1 MLSDT
6 LDARAVR
13 ASYDSTSPRLR
24 VPSACRRRVADM
36 NEPRC
41 AVNRE
46 SRRVDYRLA
55 SPREVNSAQFMDRS
69 QWRGRLGAIGVLS
82 GLLGVLISGCQKPAP
97 PPVKPPPPTVFFT
110 TPVEEHVQE
119 FEEFTGRTA
128 AISEVSVRARVSGY
142 LDKVAFEDG
151 AMVKQ
156 GDVLF
161 HIDDR
166 TFQAELAKA
175 EAVLE
180 QAKTRLARFE
190 KEAARAAGLFQSK
203 VISEEAYDS
212 SVFNRD
218 EAVAA
223 VNVAIAERDFAK
235 LNVEYSK
242 VLSPIDG
249 RISRKLV
256 DEGNLVKAD
265 DTMLAVIVQDRPIHA
280 YFDIDE
286 RTVLRLRRLVQ
297 EGKIKATRESRLEVG
312 ISLADERE
320 HRRTGVVDFE
330 DNHIDPTTGTLR
342 VRLLI
347 DNEDHLL
354 SPGLFVRLR
363 FPIGEPRAALLVP
376 EESLGSDQG
385 RRYVFVIGEGN
396 VVSTRPVDIG
406 ILVGGRRVIE
416 KGLSLSERVVVT
428 GLQRLK
434 KNAAVDPRPLEA
446 VSDSGSNTG
455 SGTAA
460 GSQLPSSTGNS
471 PSSATAGK

>member
-1 MLSDT
+1 MI
-6 LDARAVR
+6 
-13 ASYDSTSPRLR
+13 
-24 VPSACRRRVADM
+24 
-36 NEPRC
+36 EPRC
-41 AVNRE
+41 ALI
-46 SRRVDYRLA
+46 RVPPSAVRPFARTCEASQSDTKANACGRVSYVVIVCLA
-55 SPREVNSAQFMDRS
+55 GCLAAAN
-69 QWRGRLGAIGVLS
+69 G
-82 GLLGVLISGCQKPAP
+82 GCQKPAAA
-97 PPVKPPPPTVFFT
+97 PVKPPPPTVFFT
-110 TPVEEHVQE
+110 TPSEEEVQE

-151 AMVKQ
+151 AMVKAGQ
-156 GDVLF
+156 VLF

-175 EAVLE
+175 EAALE
-180 QAKTRLARFE
+180 QAKTKLARFE

-212 SVFNRD
+212 SVFSRD

-223 VNVAIAERDFAK
+223 VNVAIAERDYAK

-242 VLSPIDG
+242 VTSPIEG

-256 DEGNLVKAD
+256 DEGNLVRAD
-265 DTMLAVIVQDRPIHA
+265 DTLLAVIVHDQPIHA

-297 EGKIKATRESRLEVG
+297 EGKIKATRDSRLEVG
-312 ISLADERE
+312 ISLADELE

-363 FPIGEPRAALLVP
+363 FPIGEPRKSLLVP
-376 EESLGSDQG
+376 EEALGSDQG
-385 RRYVFVIGEGN
+385 RRYVFVIGQEN
-396 VVSTRPVDIG
+396 VVATRPVEIG

-416 KGLSLSERVVVT
+416 KGLNLGERVVVT

-446 VSDSGSNTG
+446 VSDSSPNSPPPTG
-455 SGTAA
+455 SRISRSSVDSPPSAAA
-460 GSQLPSSTGNS
+460 G
-471 PSSATAGK
+471 K

>member
-1 MLSDT
+1 MI
-6 LDARAVR
+6 
-13 ASYDSTSPRLR
+13 
-24 VPSACRRRVADM
+24 
-36 NEPRC
+36 EPRC
-41 AVNRE
+41 ALIRVLLNADRPSAWTCEANQNRANA
-46 SRRVDYRLA
+46 LTC
-55 SPREVNSAQFMDRS
+55 
-69 QWRGRLGAIGVLS
+69 GRMSYVAVAILVGCVAAVS
-82 GLLGVLISGCQKPAP
+82 SGCQKPAP
-97 PPVKPPPPTVFFT
+97 APVKPPPPTVFFT
-110 TPVEEHVQE
+110 TPTEEEVQE

-151 AMVKQ
+151 AMVKAGQ
-156 GDVLF
+156 VLF

-175 EAVLE
+175 EASLE
-180 QAKTRLARFE
+180 QAKTKLARFE

-235 LNVEYSK
+235 LNVVYSK
-242 VLSPIDG
+242 VTSPIDG

-256 DEGNLVKAD
+256 DEGNLVRAD
-265 DTMLAVIVQDRPIHA
+265 DTLLAVIVHDQPIHA

-297 EGKIKATRESRLEVG
+297 EGKIKATRDSRLEVG
-312 ISLADERE
+312 ISLADEME

-363 FPIGEPRAALLVP
+363 FPIGEPRKALLVP
-376 EESLGSDQG
+376 EEALGSDQG
-385 RRYVFVIGEGN
+385 RRYVFVIGQEN
-396 VVSTRPVDIG
+396 VVATRPVEIG
-406 ILVGGRRVIE
+406 ILVGGRRVID
-416 KGLSLSERVVVT
+416 KGLNLGERVVVT

-434 KNAAVDPRPLEA
+434 KNAAVDPRPLAA
-446 VSDSGSNTG
+446 VGDAGSDSPPPSGSRISQS
-455 SGTAA
+455 SGD
-460 GSQLPSSTGNS
+460 S
-471 PSSATAGK
+471 PPSATAGK